1 MSYLTEFAPGA
12 GRLRPRAFFAS
23 DAPALGLDGVW
34 RFRLAGSAAEVT
46 PGFETDDFD
55 DRGWGELPVP
65 AHWQMHGHGAPA
77 YTNVRY
83 PFPLDPP
90 HVPDENPTGEYRR
103 EFTLPNGWPEGPA
116 VLRFEGVDSCF
127 AVWLNGRPLGWSTG
141 SRLPAEFEVGGVLR
155 PGRNV
160 LAVRVHQWS
169 PGSYLE
175 DQDMWWL
182 SGIFRS
188 VTLLARPA
196 DGIADFFVHAGY
208 DHRTG
213 AGTLRVETGDGVRL
227 TVPELGLADV
237 PADEEHVLPR
247 VEPWSAETPRLYEGV
262 LSAEGERVP
271 VRIGFRTVAV
281 EDGVLKVNG
290 RRVLFRG
297 VNRHEW
303 HPDHGRAVP
312 PETMRRDLLLM
323 KRHNVNAVRTSHYPP
338 HPAFL
343 DLCDELGLWVVDECD
358 LETHGFQRV
367 GWRGN
372 PSDDPRWRDAFLD
385 RMRRMVERDK
395 NHPSVVMWSLGNE
408 AGTGGNLA
416 AMAAWTR
423 ERDPGRPVH
432 YEGDRACSYVDVHS
446 RMYASHE
453 EVDLIGRR
461 ADEDGGADSTDGGG
475 ARRRTLPFVLCEY
488 AHAMGAGPGGLTEY
502 QRLFEAHERCQGGF
516 VWEWI
521 DHGIRRT
528 GPDGTE
534 WFAYGGDF
542 GEPLHDGNF
551 VADGLLFPDRVP
563 SPGLAEYKKVVE
575 PVRIGVAD
583 GRIEIVNGHDFAG
596 TGHLEFRWSVEE
608 EGVAVAGGRL
618 DVPVLA
624 PGERAEV
631 APPEVPAGKAETW
644 LTVRAVLAADLPWA
658 DAGHEVA
665 WGQGLLS
672 PAPPPPARRPGPV
685 TGKDGLLRVGP
696 AVFEERT
703 GRLLRLGGLPVD
715 APRLDLWRAPT
726 DNDHGLHGRGTPDEA
741 LWRRLGLHRL
751 RHRLVDVAV
760 EDDALLVRTRVA
772 PAATDLAVLADFRWW
787 GDGDG
792 LVLEVRAEPVGDW
805 DCPLPRLGVRTAVPA
820 ALSHVEWYGGGPG
833 EAYPDMCRAA
843 RVGRFAATVDEL
855 QTPYVRPQE
864 NGNRTGVRWARL
876 TAPDG
881 TGLRIDGAPAFE
893 LTARRWTTEDLDA
906 ARHTHELRPH
916 DRVYLHLDAAHHG
929 LGSASCGPGVLP
941 EHRLT
946 AGPRSLTLT
955 FTPYRSAP

>member
-1 MSYLTEFAPGA
+1 
-12 GRLRPRAFFAS
+12 
-23 DAPALGLDGVW
+23 
-34 RFRLAGSAAEVT
+34 
-46 PGFETDDFD
+46 
-55 DRGWGELPVP
+55 
-65 AHWQMHGHGAPA
+65 GAP
-77 YTNVRY
+77 
-83 PFPLDPP
+83 
-90 HVPDENPTGEYRR
+90 
-103 EFTLPNGWPEGPA
+103 
-116 VLRFEGVDSCF
+116 
-127 AVWLNGRPLGWSTG
+127 
-141 SRLPAEFEVGGVLR
+141 
-155 PGRNV
+155 
-160 LAVRVHQWS
+160 
-169 PGSYLE
+169 
-175 DQDMWWL
+175 
-182 SGIFRS
+182 
-188 VTLLARPA
+188 
-196 DGIADFFVHAGY
+196 
-208 DHRTG
+208 
-213 AGTLRVETGDGVRL
+213 
-227 TVPELGLADV
+227 
-237 PADEEHVLPR
+237 
-247 VEPWSAETPRLYEGV
+247 
-262 LSAEGERVP
+262 
-271 VRIGFRTVAV
+271 
-281 EDGVLKVNG
+281 
-290 RRVLFRG
+290 
-297 VNRHEW
+297 
-303 HPDHGRAVP
+303 
-312 PETMRRDLLLM
+312 
-323 KRHNVNAVRTSHYPP
+323 
-338 HPAFL
+338 
-343 DLCDELGLWVVDECD
+343 
-358 LETHGFQRV
+358 
-367 GWRGN
+367 
-372 PSDDPRWRDAFLD
+372 
-385 RMRRMVERDK
+385 
-395 NHPSVVMWSLGNE
+395 
-408 AGTGGNLA
+408 
-416 AMAAWTR
+416 
-423 ERDPGRPVH
+423 
-432 YEGDRACSYVDVHS
+432 
-446 RMYASHE
+446 
-453 EVDLIGRR
+453 
-461 ADEDGGADSTDGGG
+461 
-475 ARRRTLPFVLCEY
+475 RRRTLPFVLCEY

-528 GPDGTE
+528 GPGGAE

-596 TGHLEFRWSVEE
+596 TGHLAFRWSVEE
-608 EGVAVAGGRL
+608 EGVVVAEGPL

-644 LTVRAVLAADLPWA
+644 LTIRAVLAADLPWA
-658 DAGHEVA
+658 GAGHEVA

-672 PAPPPPARRPGPV
+672 PAPPPPARRPARV

-726 DNDHGLHGRGTPDEA
+726 DNDHGLHGRGTPDEV

-772 PAATDLAVLADFRWW
+772 PAATDLAFLADFRWW

-820 ALSHVEWYGGGPG
+820 ALSHVEWYGRGPG

-843 RVGRFAATVDEL
+843 RVGRFAATVDAL

-881 TGLRIDGAPAFE
+881 TGLRIDGAPTFE

-906 ARHTHELRPH
+906 ARHTHELRPR